1 MNSIERK
8 LSILKLLR
16 DSNSVEVNDLTRLYG
31 VSKVTIRGDLDDLER
46 KGMLIRTHGGAMLPE
61 NLELVRRLSNTLE
74 ERREEKIAICRS
86 ALNLIKDGMNII
98 IDSGSTTVHLARMVS
113 DRRVSVITN
122 SILVIQ
128 ELMNSPTVE
137 LFVAGGVLRKPSMSL
152 MGAAAS
158 FMFEQLHGDIL
169 FLGAAG
175 FSIEQGITGTNII
188 EAETKKQ
195 MIKNTS
201 MVCLLADSSKR
212 EKMFIAHICGWD
224 SIDYFITDHLDK
236 RDNAI
241 LAEQGVKVIISPS

>member
-8 LSILKLLR
+8 LKILKLLKE
-16 DSNSVEVNDLTRLYG
+16 SNSIDVNDLTRLFG

-61 NLELVRRLSNTLE
+61 NQDLIRRVSHTLE

-86 ALNLIKDGMNII
+86 ALDLITDGSNVI

-113 DRRVSVITN
+113 DLRISVITN
-122 SILVIQ
+122 SVLVIQ

-137 LFVAGGVLRKPSMSL
+137 LFVTGGILRKPSMSL
-152 MGAAAS
+152 MGAVAS

-175 FSIEQGITGTNII
+175 FSMDKGMTGVNII

-195 MIKNTS
+195 MIKNAST
-201 MVCLLADSSKR
+201 VCLLADSSKR
-212 EKMFIAHICGWD
+212 EKMFLAHVCGWD
-224 SIDYFITDHLDK
+224 SIDYFITDHLEDADMT
-236 RDNAI
+236 R
-241 LAEQGVKVIISPS
+241 LSEQGVKVIISPS